1 MSGAETYVRALL
13 WVHKQQPYDP
23 AELIVRLAKP
33 SRWPSARFDEI
44 DVDRGARAITQD
56 RDYFDEVYDDAIR
69 TLNRAEVAGSLR
81 PLCDAFDVVRPV
93 SSREGDGA

>member
-33 SRWPSARFDEI
+33 SRWPSARFAEG
-44 DVDRGARAITQD
+44 DVDRAARAITQD
-56 RDYFDEVYDDAIR
+56 RHYFDEVYDDAVR
-69 TLNRAEVAGSLR
+69 TINRAQVLGSQR
-81 PLCDAFDVVRPV
+81 PLTEALLAVRPPV
-93 SSREGDGA
+93 SSREGEQ